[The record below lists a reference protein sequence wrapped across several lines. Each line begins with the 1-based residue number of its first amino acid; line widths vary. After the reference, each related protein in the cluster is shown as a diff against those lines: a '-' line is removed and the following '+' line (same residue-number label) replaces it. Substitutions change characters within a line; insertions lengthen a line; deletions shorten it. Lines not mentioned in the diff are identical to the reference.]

1 MAFRQAKAFCRC
13 GKCNARHNNRDS
25 ACHFFRV
32 SIHMRV
38 VIRCIFPERLLCIPS
53 YEDIHRALEQ
63 ITQLE
68 DLLHLRIR
76 TARLPFGDCL
86 PGYVQLLR
94 KLFLSNIFSLSV
106 KL

>member
-1 MAFRQAKAFCRC
+1 
-13 GKCNARHNNRDS
+13 
-25 ACHFFRV
+25 
-32 SIHMRV
+32 MRV
-38 VIRCIFPERLLCIPS
+38 VIRCIFPEGLLCIPS
-53 YEDIHRALEQ
+53 YEDVHRALEQ

-76 TARLPFGDCL
+76 TVRLPFGDCL
-86 PGYVQLLR
+86 SGYAQLLR